1 MDKLFGMA
9 GLAILDNRRKGWAG
23 QYMMTDVVVME
34 TMEGFEPCSH
44 VCSFSLGI
52 LSSCCSRHDVEGRD
66 Q

>member
-34 TMEGFEPCSH
+34 TMEGFEPCSTRTFAPFAW
-44 VCSFSLGI
+44 VS
-52 LSSCCSRHDVEGRD
+52 
-66 Q
+66 